1 MRILHLYR
9 PSLPGVRA
17 QAVQVVHT
25 CHALARRG
33 HDVTVYCDPVEDQP
47 LADGV
52 EALASFA
59 LDPVPGLHLELAPT
73 AWRPGASLWFR
84 VKVRAWVTA
93 ALRAPPDAPP
103 SLVYLREPR
112 YAELIPRH
120 LPLVVEAH
128 DCRAEI
134 AREAG
139 EDPKPA
145 YHDEATLYERAHAVV
160 ANSGG
165 TLATLESLYPGL
177 PQFRRVVHNGTRLD
191 RAVQRTPAAVP
202 LVGYAGSASKL
213 LGLDTVLASMERWPA
228 GAALEVVGG
237 APEGMPAAVNV
248 VPPVPYGQLPEWLA
262 RYHALLLPLDGSV
275 RSRVFTSPL
284 KLWDYLATG
293 IPIVAADLPSIR
305 EIGGDVL
312 HYYTPGDPIG
322 LAAAVAEAV
331 QAGASPRRVRTWD
344 HRAAEI
350 ERFLLSVLRGAP

>member
-1 MRILHLYR
+1 VRILHLYR

-33 HDVTVYCDPVEDQP
+33 HEVTLFCDAVDGQP
-47 LADGV
+47 LADGT

-59 LDPVPGLHLELAPT
+59 LDPVPGLHLEIAPT
-73 AWRPGASLWFR
+73 SWRPGASLWFR
-84 VKVRAWVTA
+84 VKVRAWVTQALQAPAEA
-93 ALRAPPDAPP
+93 AP

-112 YAELIPRH
+112 YAAMIPH
-120 LPLVVEAH
+120 QVPLVVEAH
-128 DCRAEI
+128 DCLAEI

-139 EDPKPA
+139 EDPKPV
-145 YHDEATLYERAHAVV
+145 YQGEAALYERAHAVV

-202 LVGYAGSASKL
+202 LVGYTGSSAKL

-228 GAALEVVGG
+228 GASLEVVGG
-237 APEGMPAAVNV
+237 VPGEVPATVNV
-248 VPPVPYGQLPEWLA
+248 VPAVPYGQLPEWLA
-262 RYHALLLPLDGSV
+262 RYHALLLPLDTSV
-275 RSRVFTSPL
+275 RSRIFTSPL

-293 IPIVAADLPSIR
+293 IPIVAADVPSIR

-312 HYYTPGDPIG
+312 HYYSPGDPVS
-322 LAAAVAEAV
+322 LAAAVTEAL

-350 ERFLLSVLRGAP
+350 ERLLQVVLRGEA